1 MKVTGR
7 HNARDW
13 SLKRAKNG
21 DNKHTKNIFW
31 GFLWLLSWTTP
42 NLNLKNE
49 VTLAYGIFK
58 QNVTKVNKIISF

>member
-21 DNKHTKNIFW
+21 DNKHTKNIFLA
-31 GFLWLLSWTTP
+31 FPLTLK
-42 NLNLKNE
+42 LNH
-49 VTLAYGIFK
+49 TQFK
-58 QNVTKVNKIISF
+58 SEKWSNTRIWNI